1 MSNTL
6 KQFVGKV
13 FVVWVVGRI
22 VSDRSVSKIII
33 IISLSF
39 RVGTFKNNID
49 HRDRET
55 CVIFGLPIHN
65 KNSAINGLLPFFFD
79 FTSYRK
85 DRFLGNK

>member
-1 MSNTL
+1 M
-6 KQFVGKV
+6 
-13 FVVWVVGRI
+13 
-22 VSDRSVSKIII
+22 
-33 IISLSF
+33 
-39 RVGTFKNNID
+39 FKNNID

-85 DRFLGNK
+85 DRFLGNKWNDDQTLIEKILCSGHIIADTLV